1 MNDGPSPQAS
11 TAARFSPLEHRL
23 ITMALVA
30 VAGAVLVVVMALA
43 VWALAALIYAFRALL
58 LPMAIAGVAAL
69 VLYPVSEG
77 MSRRLHLPRV
87 LVAGLAVAILII
99 GLLAGTWFLVPK
111 LINQFADLY
120 AELVSYFGPAYER
133 LIARF
138 PAAQEFVQT
147 RIEDTDFGALLPT
160 LDDIIQRLGS
170 YVSVLIGLA
179 FMPLFLFFFLI
190 LGPRLEVWLTEV
202 TALLSTDVQEEI
214 RYLVKIF
221 VEYVATFF
229 RGQMVIALI
238 MGLMY
243 WAGFALI
250 GLPAALV
257 LGLSSGLLNIVPFLG
272 TAVGLLVIL
281 PYAWLQEGG
290 GLELMAMAS
299 AVFVAVQIVESWFL
313 TPKIMSDRSGLHPLM
328 VIISLFFWGTVLG
341 GIIGLL
347 LAVPL
352 SAFVAAL
359 WHQVRFRYARRV
371 VSEEGHRSSAEE
383 AEEAAER
390 EEGNAVIRT
399 E

>member
-1 MNDGPSPQAS
+1 MNDGSSPQADLP
-11 TAARFSPLEHRL
+11 ARFSPLEHRL
-23 ITMALVA
+23 VRIAMVA
-30 VAGAVLVVVMALA
+30 VAGAALAVVIALA
-43 VWALAALIYAFRALL
+43 VWALAALIYAFRAML
-58 LPMAIAGVAAL
+58 LPMAIAGVIAL
-69 VLYPVSEG
+69 VLYPLTEG
-77 MSRRLHLPRV
+77 MSRRLHLPRA
-87 LVAGLAVAILII
+87 LLAGLAVAILIV

-120 AELVSYFGPAYER
+120 AELVSYFGPAYDR
-133 LIARF
+133 VIARF
-138 PAAQEFVQT
+138 PVAQEFLQS

-160 LDDIIQRLGS
+160 FDDIFERLGS

-190 LGPRLEVWLTEV
+190 LGPRLEGWVTEV

-243 WAGFALI
+243 WAGFSLI

-272 TAVGLLVIL
+272 TAIGLLVIL

-290 GLELMAMAS
+290 GLELMTMAL
-299 AVFVAVQIVESWFL
+299 AVFVAVQIIESWLL

-359 WHQVRFRYARRV
+359 WHQIRFRYARQV

-383 AEEAAER
+383 AAEGD
-390 EEGNAVIRT
+390 EGNTIIST